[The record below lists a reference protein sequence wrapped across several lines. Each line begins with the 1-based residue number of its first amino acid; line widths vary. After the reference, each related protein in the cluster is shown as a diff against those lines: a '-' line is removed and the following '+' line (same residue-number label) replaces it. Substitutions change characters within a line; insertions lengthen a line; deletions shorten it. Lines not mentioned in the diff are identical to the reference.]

1 MTSEIRTNSL
11 KSRAGLSTV
20 TMTDSGPMFSGITT
34 FVDNS
39 GFTFGVG
46 GGTSIFT
53 PATNVLTFGTN
64 NTEKIRIDASGHMH
78 GVGVITATHF
88 YGDGSNLTGI
98 TGTTINNYASTRIVT
113 ATNNANELDA
123 ETNLT
128 VNGSLIT
135 FAESTLVVDKGT
147 NPTISTKETAGN
159 KEVQLRANTTGGLL
173 RTVGSYPLVFGIA
186 QVEKIRLDTSGRL
199 LIGTTSTN
207 QNISKIVVKA
217 SSPSD
222 TYDNHIYLEGSET
235 SGDANTGGVLG
246 FGGHDGGG
254 SFRNWANIWGVK
266 ENSTD
271 GNTASYMAFHTRA
284 AGGNPAE
291 KVRIDSSGRVQIN
304 QTTNLAGTAKLEVM
318 GTGDNTYPMYSYA
331 IGVCDTQAYNV
342 SNGTGMGIGFSYKHN
357 SAGATAL
364 GCGIRGF
371 KENTTDG
378 DYAGAMAFYTR
389 ANGAG
394 AGERL
399 RINSNGIVTKPYQY
413 VFMVSTTNHSKTAS
427 WGQIT
432 NMGIVQAQCTGVSDG
447 TYWSNSTQRF
457 TAPVT
462 GVYYFY
468 VGGWSYG
475 NSNGSRYAYAFRHTN
490 NNGFQFIGGGDY
502 CSGDSPMAG
511 WSRNIKLSAGEWVEL
526 WGYSAISVRW
536 GGGHHF
542 FWGGYLLG

>member
-1 MTSEIRTNSL
+1 
-11 KSRAGLSTV
+11 
-20 TMTDSGPMFSGITT
+20 
-34 FVDNS
+34 
-39 GFTFGVG
+39 
-46 GGTSIFT
+46 
-53 PATNVLTFGTN
+53 
-64 NTEKIRIDASGHMH
+64 
-78 GVGVITATHF
+78 
-88 YGDGSNLTGI
+88 
-98 TGTTINNYASTRIVT
+98 
-113 ATNNANELDA
+113 
-123 ETNLT
+123 
-128 VNGSLIT
+128 
-135 FAESTLVVDKGT
+135 
-147 NPTISTKETAGN
+147 
-159 KEVQLRANTTGGLL
+159 
-173 RTVGSYPLVFGIA
+173 
-186 QVEKIRLDTSGRL
+186 
-199 LIGTTSTN
+199 GTTSTN

-378 DYAGAMAFYTR
+378 NYAGAMAFYTR

-394 AGERL
+394 AGERGRFSSAGTFGVGTANPDSNYKIDCNGRL
-399 RINSNGIVTKPYQY
+399 RIGDGNAGHRIQFSRSGLGDELVIGVDGYGSSNNNEATIQSSINTGRPLVLRTSNGDRLRIAANGRVGVYETESKIGNFAEAFQVRGLYNNQYAIAAKINQSSGSIMRFSTKDP
-413 VFMVSTTNHSKTAS
+413 TNGNDAVCGS
-427 WGQIT
+427 IT
-432 NMGIVQAQCTGVSDG
+432 GNGTSSSFNTSSDYRLKENDVKISDG
-447 TYWSNSTQRF
+447 ITRIKQLRPIRFNWKTDSSSTQDGF
-457 TAPVT
+457 FAHEVSPVVPESVT
-462 GVYYFY
+462 GEKDAEI
-468 VGGWSYG
+468 
-475 NSNGSRYAYAFRHTN
+475 NE
-490 NNGFQFIGGGDY
+490 IG
-502 CSGDSPMAG
+502 
-511 WSRNIKLSAGEWVEL
+511 E
-526 WGYSAISVRW
+526 GY
-536 GGGHHF
+536 
-542 FWGGYLLG
+542 